1 MQGKKYIAMA
11 LVCGFVLGSSTAPVQ
26 AGILGTVLKGG
37 AIGVLVNQFDDQLNS
52 AINTL
57 TGLNGQ
63 IRCQQRLCHQG
74 CAGNYRRRRQLRR
87 CGTGQRPARAG

>member
-57 TGLNGQ
+57 TGKYAVSSDYTPV
-63 IRCQQRLCHQG
+63 RHRSAARTHRLK
-74 CAGNYRRRRQLRR
+74 N
-87 CGTGQRPARAG
+87 ARLPF